1 MKKIVYPILLLVL
14 TACKGNQ
21 QTTNNEFAAIPVAE
35 TIADTI
41 AQPEVDAITSAT
53 SKPNQVSFN
62 GRIVLPP
69 QRQATIAL
77 TMGGIKKGFSA
88 SRAMGDC
95 KQCNRHVRESG
106 VHHPATNLSGQSR
119 TDRISLS

>member
-41 AQPEVDAITSAT
+41 ATTRS
-53 SKPNQVSFN
+53 
-62 GRIVLPP
+62 GCHH
-69 QRQATIAL
+69 
-77 TMGGIKKGFSA
+77 FSYLKA
-88 SRAMGDC
+88 
-95 KQCNRHVRESG
+95 
-106 VHHPATNLSGQSR
+106 
-119 TDRISLS
+119 

>member
-21 QTTNNEFAAIPVAE
+21 QTTNNEFAANPVAE

-77 TMGGIKKGFSA
+77 TMGGIVKKA
-88 SRAMGDC
+88 S
-95 KQCNRHVRESG
+95 QCNRHVRESG

>member
-53 SKPNQVSFN
+53 SKPN
-62 GRIVLPP
+62 
-69 QRQATIAL
+69 
-77 TMGGIKKGFSA
+77 
-88 SRAMGDC
+88 
-95 KQCNRHVRESG
+95 
-106 VHHPATNLSGQSR
+106 
-119 TDRISLS
+119 

>member
-14 TACKGNQ
+14 TTCKGNQ
-21 QTTNNEFAAIPVAE
+21 QTTNNESAAIPVAE

-62 GRIVLPP
+62 GR
-69 QRQATIAL
+69 L
-77 TMGGIKKGFSA
+77 TNAF
-88 SRAMGDC
+88 
-95 KQCNRHVRESG
+95 
-106 VHHPATNLSGQSR
+106 L
-119 TDRISLS
+119 